1 MAKKKREKTFIQQHL
16 AAWCWAALFGTIG
29 VVINSIYQTIL
40 APLQAEVAAGQLD
53 DSMASWVLHQ
63 QTSYGDVIP
72 NVIIAGTVI
81 ITVAFLVPTLIHAF
95 KRAITD

>member
-1 MAKKKREKTFIQQHL
+1 MAKKKKTFIQQHF
-16 AAWCWAALFGTIG
+16 AAWCWAALFGIIG
-29 VVINSIYQTIL
+29 VVINNIYQTIL
-40 APLQAEVAAGQLD
+40 APLQAEVAAGQVE

-72 NVIIAGTVI
+72 NVIIAATAI
-81 ITVAFLVPTLIHAF
+81 IVAAFLVPTLIHAF